1 MPNLSENNLSENR
14 RIRSTTI
21 LAVRRDNLIAIG
33 GDGQVTLGDT
43 AIKHRAKKI
52 RKIYNEQVLIGFAGS
67 GSDALTLFENLEKK
81 LEQYR
86 GNLQKSAVELA
97 RDWRSDR
104 ILRRADALMIAID
117 NKDSYLISGNG
128 DLIIPDDDV
137 LAIGSGGSIA
147 LAATRA
153 LLNFS
158 NLTATEVVAEALKIT
173 SEICIYTNSSIEI
186 ESIVPEG

>member
-1 MPNLSENNLSENR
+1 MNLSEKK

-21 LAVRRDNLIAIG
+21 LAVRRNGQIAIG

-43 AIKHRAKKI
+43 AIKHGAIKI
-52 RKIYNEQVLIGFAGS
+52 RKIYEDQVLIGFAGS

-81 LEQYR
+81 LEKYR

-104 ILRRADALMIAID
+104 ILRRAEALMIAID
-117 NKDSYLISGNG
+117 NKDSFLISGNG

-147 LAATRA
+147 LSATRA
-153 LLNFS
+153 LLKYS
-158 NLTATEVVAEALKIT
+158 KLTAAEIVAEALKIT
-173 SEICIYTNSSIEI
+173 SEICIYTNASITI
-186 ESIVPEG
+186 ETIQTDS

>member
-1 MPNLSENNLSENR
+1 MNLSEKK

-21 LAVRRDNLIAIG
+21 LAVRRNGQIAIG

-43 AIKHRAKKI
+43 AIKHGAIKI
-52 RKIYNEQVLIGFAGS
+52 RKIYEDQVLIGFAGS

-81 LEQYR
+81 LEKYR

-104 ILRRADALMIAID
+104 ILRRAEALMIAID
-117 NKDSYLISGNG
+117 NKDSFLISGNG

-147 LAATRA
+147 LSATRA
-153 LLNFS
+153 LLKYS
-158 NLTATEVVAEALKIT
+158 KLTAAEIVAEALKIT
-173 SEICIYTNSSIEI
+173 SEICIYTNASITI
-186 ESIVPEG
+186 ETIQTES

>member
-1 MPNLSENNLSENR
+1 MNLLEKN

-21 LAVRRDNLIAIG
+21 LAVRRNGQIAIG

-43 AIKHRAKKI
+43 AIKHGAIKI
-52 RKIYNEQVLIGFAGS
+52 RKIYEDQVLIGFAGS

-81 LEQYR
+81 LEKYR

-104 ILRRADALMIAID
+104 ILRRAEALMIAID
-117 NKDSYLISGNG
+117 NKDSFLISGNG

-147 LAATRA
+147 LSATRA
-153 LLNFS
+153 LLKHS
-158 NLTATEVVAEALKIT
+158 KLTASEIVAEALKIT
-173 SEICIYTNSSIEI
+173 SEICIYTNASIRI
-186 ESIVPEG
+186 ETIETDK